1 MVYLF
6 QFPDVKLLFMFIWHL
21 HPPNA
26 GRIARLIGGFLHRS
40 LLLNH
45 LSPPPQKPHDTF
57 ILCNP
62 KTYLHR
68 VLLCN
73 PHFEG
78 KTKVISNKSMFF
90 SYKNPSTYTMNLLF
104 VWVFFSYLFIWFLVF
119 SIILIKHVWYAY
131 FRMCYYGLLDRL
143 IMSCVWL
150 IGNIFQIFIRSKWFS
165 QIALCGHVFVE
176 DSITKCLFCFLFLF
190 HWLFILLIRW

>member
-1 MVYLF
+1 MIV
-6 QFPDVKLLFMFIWHL
+6 
-21 HPPNA
+21 
-26 GRIARLIGGFLHRS
+26 IARLIGGFLHRS

-78 KTKVISNKSMFF
+78 KTKTPEILQFLKQIKEKLIDVDENVLFF
-90 SYKNPSTYTMNLLF
+90 KEEPGIIEQLKLST
-104 VWVFFSYLFIWFLVF
+104 W
-119 SIILIKHVWYAY
+119 ILH
-131 FRMCYYGLLDRL
+131 
-143 IMSCVWL
+143 
-150 IGNIFQIFIRSKWFS
+150 
-165 QIALCGHVFVE
+165 
-176 DSITKCLFCFLFLF
+176 
-190 HWLFILLIRW
+190 